1 MKAGRPKMVL
11 GYNFFQKF
19 KIFKNIFSKISKN
32 IFKNFKKIYIK
43 KCRMKLD
50 KTNIIQL

>member
-19 KIFKNIFSKISKN
+19 KIFKNIFSKFSK
-32 IFKNFKKIYIK
+32 IFFQKFQKMFFQKFQKYIK
-43 KCRMKLD
+43 K
-50 KTNIIQL
+50 NAE